1 MRNFKIILICIL
13 ALSILGSCK
22 SVDSLLKDG
31 EYQEAYTFAQTQED
45 KEKVVNDMIANEKYK
60 EVYDIVDTIE
70 EKSIVVE
77 NMIKKNKYRE
87 AMHLISDDYLKVVCK
102 TVVDDKLK
110 EGLIDLFLKNVKVEE
125 YVDNDYGDVAFEAY
139 KKIKNSAYYD
149 KQWTLLCMA
158 FKNDNGNNLIFL
170 KNIAQKGFINLTTSS
185 SHKSYQQYEW
195 VRKTLKYRIEQFLRN
210 DYSASTKKE
219 EKSKRL
225 NALNQITD
233 ILVKYGTSNYEDDR
247 DCGKKGEYYNESVPL
262 VDIVINGNK
271 HNFYDNYG
279 KIETRNVSFTLEGR
293 KGCMFEM
300 YLYDSDRN
308 NILYKPSV
316 VPNANYWAYQS
327 MNNTTFVYFENIT
340 EEPFIKSLIDTMK
353 KEYQ

>member
-1 MRNFKIILICIL
+1 MRYFKIILICIL

-31 EYQEAYTFAQTQED
+31 EYQEAYNFATTVDD
-45 KEKVVNDMIANEKYK
+45 KNRVVKYMIDQEKYD
-60 EVYDIVDTIE
+60 EAYNMVGSIDERDIII
-70 EKSIVVE
+70 KQ
-77 NMIKKNKYRE
+77 MIDNNKYRE
-87 AMHLISDDYLKVVCK
+87 AMHLLSKEYDKIGNSNPNLKNDLV
-102 TVVDDKLK
+102 
-110 EGLIDLFLKNVKVEE
+110 ELFLKNVKVTSS
-125 YVDNDYGDVAFEAY
+125 VDSDYGDIAFAAY
-139 KKIKNSAYYD
+139 VKLDYNSDYD
-149 KQWTLLCMA
+149 KKWTLLCMS
-158 FKNDNGNNLIFL
+158 GSSNNNKEIFL
-170 KNIAQKGFINLTTSS
+170 YELIKRKGFVNLTYSS
-185 SHKSYQQYEW
+185 DVVYRKYKW
-195 VRKTLKYRIEQFLRN
+195 VDNTLRHRIEQFLRN

-233 ILVKYGTSNYEDDR
+233 ILVKYGTSNYIDDWG
-247 DCGKKGEYYNESVPL
+247 CGKKGEYYNESVPL

-279 KIETRNVSFTLEGR
+279 KIETKNVSFTLEGR
-293 KGCMFEM
+293 NDCMIGM
-300 YLYDSDRN
+300 NLYDSDRN

-327 MNNTTFVYFENIT
+327 MNNTTNVYFENIT
-340 EEPFIKSLIDTMK
+340 KGPFIKSLIDTMK